1 MLCKCSRSVEYLPTR
16 LSLIYLDRNI
26 NVFGLSF
33 IVAFSCL
40 VAILDWTILKFL
52 IFLSRFRRALAPR
65 IDRWIQDG
73 VWQLQRRAYEGEGYR
88 QWTNLEADVPLT
100 QAGQTLKD
108 LPILWV
114 PEKTPTDSSSEAYA
128 LVGSFG
134 SQHPSSKRPTV
145 QDEEMAETGSQ
156 DRKGRAWLGM
166 FRR

>member
-1 MLCKCSRSVEYLPTR
+1 MHH
-16 LSLIYLDRNI
+16 DRNI
-26 NVFGLSF
+26 NVFALSF
-33 IVAFSCL
+33 IIAFSCL

-65 IDRWIQDG
+65 VDRWIQDG

-114 PEKTPTDSSSEAYA
+114 PEKRPTDSSSETYPSRDLFGPQHA
-128 LVGSFG
+128 LN
-134 SQHPSSKRPTV
+134 KKPTV
-145 QDEEMAETGSQ
+145 QDEEMAETGDQ
-156 DRKGRAWLGM
+156 GKKGRAWLRI